1 MSRGFPVRKALVV
14 DDNVS
19 VAELAKRLLLDLG
32 YEVVAADNF
41 SEARELLA
49 TQTFDLLLLDIR
61 LREFNGLQL
70 AIEARSARADARIVV
85 MSGFDD
91 VALRQEVSAC
101 QATFLKKPFTQADLK
116 AAVESA
122 VG

>member
-1 MSRGFPVRKALVV
+1 VKKALVV
-14 DDNVS
+14 DDNAS
-19 VAELAKRLLLDLG
+19 VADLAKRLLVDLG
-32 YEVVAADNF
+32 YEVAAAVDF

-49 TQTFDLLLLDIR
+49 TQTFDLLVLDIR

-70 AIEARSARADARIVV
+70 AIEARSSRADARIVV

-91 VALRQEVSAC
+91 IALRQEVEAC
-101 QATFLKKPFTQADLK
+101 QATFLKKPFTQAALK

-122 VG
+122 MG